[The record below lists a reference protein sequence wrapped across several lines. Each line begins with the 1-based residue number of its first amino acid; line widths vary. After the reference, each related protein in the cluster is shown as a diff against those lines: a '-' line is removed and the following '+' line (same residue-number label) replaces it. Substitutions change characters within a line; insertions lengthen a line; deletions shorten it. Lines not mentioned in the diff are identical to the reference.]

1 MTLAA
6 LSYIPASGFDDHS
19 SRWQKKRFSLFGS
32 SDTYNTI
39 RRQRRHSSSP
49 MVFAAATEKVVKRH
63 HHHVQVVQDEITCDE
78 LTAREFA
85 EMAGIKTIVSDSS
98 SSSSSSHDVCSIEDN
113 EHRLNIWDHEFWQ
126 PIQSSKSMS
135 TTCSPTPIHSISS
148 NIDQKKKRHRNSVIT
163 KGRFQIVLG
172 DQENDTNSLQSVPS
186 STSTVVEWKR
196 KRSL

>member
-32 SDTYNTI
+32 SDTYDTM

-49 MVFAAATEKVVKRH
+49 MVIAAATEKIVKRH
-63 HHHVQVVQDEITCDE
+63 HHRVEVVEDEVACDE

-85 EMAGIKTIVSDSS
+85 EMAGIKTIASES
-98 SSSSSSHDVCSIEDN
+98 SSSSSSHDACSLEDN
-113 EHRLNIWDHEFWQ
+113 EHRLNIWDQEFWQ
-126 PIQSSKSMS
+126 PIHTSKSMS
-135 TTCSPTPIHSISS
+135 ITSSPTPIHSISS

-172 DQENDTNSLQSVPS
+172 DQENDTSSLQSVPS

-196 KRSL
+196 KRSM

>member
-32 SDTYNTI
+32 SDTYGTM

-49 MVFAAATEKVVKRH
+49 MVIAAATEKIVRRH
-63 HHHVQVVQDEITCDE
+63 HHRVEVVEDEVACDE

-85 EMAGIKTIVSDSS
+85 EMAGIKTIASES
-98 SSSSSSHDVCSIEDN
+98 SSSSSSHDACSLEDS
-113 EHRLNIWDHEFWQ
+113 EHRLNIWDQEFWQ
-126 PIQSSKSMS
+126 PIQASKSMS
-135 TTCSPTPIHSISS
+135 TTSSPTPIHSISS
-148 NIDQKKKRHRNSVIT
+148 NIDLKKKRHRNSVIT

-172 DQENDTNSLQSVPS
+172 DQDNDTNSLQSVPS

-196 KRSL
+196 KRSM

>member
-32 SDTYNTI
+32 SDTYSTMQ
-39 RRQRRHSSSP
+39 RQRRHSTSP
-49 MVFAAATEKVVKRH
+49 MVLAAATEKIVKRH
-63 HHHVQVVQDEITCDE
+63 HHHVQVVEDEITCDE

-85 EMAGIKTIVSDSS
+85 EMAGIKTVTSES
-98 SSSSSSHDVCSIEDN
+98 SSSSSSHDTCSIEDN
-113 EHRLNIWDHEFWQ
+113 EHHLNIWDHEFWQ
-126 PIQSSKSMS
+126 PIHSSKSMS
-135 TTCSPTPIHSISS
+135 TISSPTIRSTSS
-148 NIDQKKKRHRNSVIT
+148 NNKDQKNKRHRNSVIT

-172 DQENDTNSLQSVPS
+172 DQDDDTSSLQSVPS

-196 KRSL
+196 KRSM